1 MLCLVRDVFLC
12 IAFHDHKREML
23 ALNPVAGDSD
33 RLNLRSFVCNFTSV
47 RLPVLLQSPVNVD
60 PPVVSLSPDLGPLPR
75 MAHTFKFVHSMLL
88 CLMLLDTRS
97 RPSALVHS
105 YMFVFTGTRVF
116 HWHALMCLFS
126 LVCIHFQ
133 LYRFI
138 FPRMHS
144 FSCVRVCFHSYVFVL
159 TCTGPFTVVHV
170 CLSYSQWYVLV
181 LIVLSC
187 THSFSVI
194 CTCFQLDTH
203 LFALVFS
210 WMPSFSVYAFI
221 LSGTHSFSVGRT
233 RSWLDTLVLGCTH
246 SFLVVH
252 TCSHLY
258 TLVLACMH
266 LFSPV
271 CTRPRPH
278 THTP

>member
-116 HWHALMCLFS
+116 SLARAHVFVLTCTGSFFLVRIDSHSLRVCSCSFS
-126 LVCIHFQ
+126 FVCIHFQ

-159 TCTGPFTVVHV
+159 TCTGPFTVLHV
-170 CLSYSQWYVLV
+170 CLSYS
-181 LIVLSC
+181 
-187 THSFSVI
+187 
-194 CTCFQLDTH
+194 
-203 LFALVFS
+203 
-210 WMPSFSVYAFI
+210 
-221 LSGTHSFSVGRT
+221 
-233 RSWLDTLVLGCTH
+233 
-246 SFLVVH
+246 
-252 TCSHLY
+252 
-258 TLVLACMH
+258 
-266 LFSPV
+266 
-271 CTRPRPH
+271 
-278 THTP
+278 

>member
-105 YMFVFTGTRVF
+105 YMFVFTGTHV
-116 HWHALMCLFS
+116 FS
-126 LVCIHFQ
+126 LARAH
-133 LYRFI
+133 
-138 FPRMHS
+138 
-144 FSCVRVCFHSYVFVL
+144 VFFL
-159 TCTGPFTVVHV
+159 TCTGSFFLVRIDSHSLRVRSCSFALHV
-170 CLSYSQWYVLV
+170 SFL
-181 LIVLSC
+181 LICVRS
-187 THSFSVI
+187 
-194 CTCFQLDTH
+194 H
-203 LFALVFS
+203 LFAFIFS
-210 WMPSFSVYAFI
+210 CMPSFSVYAFI

-233 RSWLDTLVLGCTH
+233 RSWLDTLVLGWTH

-252 TCSHLY
+252 TCSRLY
-258 TLVLACMH
+258 ALVLTCMH
-266 LFSPV
+266 SSSPAYPYPLDDTEPQFTAV
-271 CTRPRPH
+271 TTDSSKEVDLEGRGKRRRVANTQYKDFWQH
-278 THTP
+278 

>member
-1 MLCLVRDVFLC
+1 MITSARCSRSTQWPETRIGSTCGALSVILLPFGFLC
-12 IAFHDHKREML
+12 
-23 ALNPVAGDSD
+23 
-33 RLNLRSFVCNFTSV
+33 
-47 RLPVLLQSPVNVD
+47 LLQSPVNVD
-60 PPVVSLSPDLGPLPR
+60 PPLVSPSPDLRPLPR

-116 HWHALMCLFS
+116 SLARAHVFVLTCTGSFFLVRIDSHSLRVCSCSFS
-126 LVCIHFQ
+126 FVCIHFQ

-159 TCTGPFTVVHV
+159 TCTGPFTVLHV
-170 CLSYSQWYVLV
+170 CLSYSQWYALV

-203 LFALVFS
+203 FS
-210 WMPSFSVYAFI
+210 HSFSVGCLHSQF
-221 LSGTHSFSVGRT
+221 THSFSVVHT
-233 RSWLDTLVLGCTH
+233 HFQLDALVLGCT
-246 SFLVVH
+246 
-252 TCSHLY
+252 
-258 TLVLACMH
+258 H

-271 CTRPRPH
+271 CTCSHLYALVLARIPIPLR
-278 THTP
+278 